1 MEIILKETIDTLGRE
16 GEIVKVKPG
25 YARNYLFPTGKA
37 VPVTKASLAR
47 LEQEKQAIAARLAAQ
62 QAEARTLAEK
72 LDGQLV
78 VIPRRAG
85 DENRLFGSV
94 TTADIAEA
102 LGTAGLSLDRKVIVL
117 AEPIKVLGEYR
128 VQVRTGYQTTAQLV
142 VQVVPEEAAT
152 PEEN

>member
-117 AEPIKVLGEYR
+117 AKPIKVR
-128 VQVRTGYQTTAQLV
+128 SRAHV
-142 VQVVPEEAAT
+142 
-152 PEEN
+152 

>member
-117 AEPIKVLGEYR
+117 AEPIKEIGRAHV
-128 VQVRTGYQTTAQLV
+128 
-142 VQVVPEEAAT
+142 
-152 PEEN
+152 